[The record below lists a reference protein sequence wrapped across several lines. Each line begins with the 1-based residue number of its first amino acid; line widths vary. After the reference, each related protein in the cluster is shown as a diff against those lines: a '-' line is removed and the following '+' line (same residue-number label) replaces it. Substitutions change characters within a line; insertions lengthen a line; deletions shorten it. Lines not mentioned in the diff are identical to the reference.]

1 MTAIHLRRIVAAL
14 ALAAS
19 LFLCPAPAAAQ
30 SIASLF
36 TSLPA
41 DFAHLFTPANGAIV
55 GAGGA
60 GSLALHPQDDEIAA
74 DIYQP
79 SGGRHDFFRAGATI
93 GDGVEQN
100 AFALGTYVV
109 GRVWRRAGVAS
120 TGADLIDAQI
130 VNAVLTQGI
139 KAATHRTRP
148 NGGRSSFPSGHTSA
162 SFATAEVIREHYGWR
177 WGAPLYALGAY
188 VSVSR
193 MVDNKHWASD
203 VIFGTAIGIVSGRAA
218 SFGHGPQ
225 RVSVA
230 PSILPGGFGIAGS
243 IRRWGRPEGR
253 PLRLH
258 RPRRSNR

>member
-1 MTAIHLRRIVAAL
+1 MTAASSRFLVTV
-14 ALAAS
+14 LAAM
-19 LFLCPAPAAAQ
+19 LCLGPVPAAAQ

-36 TSLPA
+36 TSLPS
-41 DFAHLFTPANGAIV
+41 DFAHLFTPANGIIA

-60 GSLALHPQDDEIAA
+60 GSLVVHPRDDEIATS
-74 DIYQP
+74 IYQP
-79 SGGRHDFFRAGATI
+79 SGGRRDFFRAGATI

-109 GRVWRRAGVAS
+109 GRVWRRPGVAS

-130 VNAVLTQGI
+130 VNGVLTQGI

-148 NGGRSSFPSGHTSA
+148 NGGRRSFPSGHTSA
-162 SFATAEVIREHYGWR
+162 TFATAEVVREHYGWG

-230 PSILPGGFGIAGS
+230 PSVLPAGFAIVGS
-243 IRRWGRPEGR
+243 IRR
-253 PLRLH
+253 
-258 RPRRSNR
+258 